1 MGISL
6 KNIENKELNISNIA
20 WSYLLNM
27 GEQSGW
33 NPAGTT
39 KPKDYGLF
47 KKWHRGYDSSEGQ
60 RIKANDAKSLSVH
73 LTNAINDELFNIKS
87 AKIIENLQNLIEQ
100 SIGKPLGY
108 GILGDMNTD
117 FIKEVIE
124 FLNKGDIEIN

>member
-6 KNIENKELNISNIA
+6 KNIENKELNISNMA

-33 NPAGTT
+33 KPAGTT
-39 KPKDYGLF
+39 KPKGYGLF

-60 RIKANDAKSLSVH
+60 RIKANDAKSLSLH

-108 GILGDMNTD
+108 RILEDMNTD
-117 FIKEVIE
+117 FIKEIIE
-124 FLNKGDIEIN
+124 FLNIGDIEIN